1 MQTRELWKSQLSQN
15 GASKPSA
22 PVGVLILGRK
32 RPGFD
37 QEWNRSICSRTL
49 AAMEQMGFRT
59 IGFDMPVVDD
69 ATLAVALKEIKA
81 RGCDVIMMLQPSI
94 GNGQLSLTLAQ
105 QWPGPIVLWATPE
118 RPGDG
123 RVSSCSLV
131 GQHLWAS
138 NLRQA
143 RHPFELVYGDPD
155 SDAVRSDLMRAIR
168 LARTTAVLQQ
178 AKIGMIGGHAP
189 GFIDFAVDPFLLR
202 QSFGIQL
209 HALSLFQFVDR
220 AKAVDE
226 QRLNE
231 DVLEVKKMGLPLLD
245 VEERD
250 LAVQSRCYLAMR
262 DLMEEESL
270 QALSIQC
277 WPELPEVLQWP
288 YLAISRLTTEGR
300 AVSMEGDVD
309 GAIAEWMGI
318 SLDLGPGFLT
328 DWLEHDQSSIFLWHP
343 GMAPLTM
350 CYAAGETNGPV
361 LARHFNITKP
371 LVVDAPLQTD
381 QPATVMRLWHCDS
394 QYFMTAV
401 EGQTVRPRRNL
412 TGNTVLFETDK
423 NVSEYFDKLIHAGM
437 PHHVLLFYA
446 HCGEAFRRLARM
458 MQMNWVA

>member
-1 MQTRELWKSQLSQN
+1 MQTRELQKNELKQN

-22 PVGVLILGRK
+22 PVGVLVLGRK

-37 QEWNRSICSRTL
+37 QEWNRTICGRTT
-49 AAMEQMGFRT
+49 AAMEQMGLRT
-59 IGFDMPVVDD
+59 VGSDMPVVDD

-81 RGCDVIMMLQPSI
+81 RGCEVLVMLQPSM

-105 QWPGPIVLWATPE
+105 QWPGPAVLWATPE

-123 RVSSCSLV
+123 KVSSCSLV

-155 SDAVRSDLMRAIR
+155 SNAVRSDLMRAIR
-168 LARTTAVLQQ
+168 LARTAAKLRQ

-189 GFIDFAVDPFLLR
+189 GYIDFAAEPFLLR
-202 QSFGIQL
+202 QAIGIRL
-209 HALSLFQFVDR
+209 HVLSLLQFVDR
-220 AKAVDE
+220 AKALDE
-226 QRLNE
+226 KRVSE
-231 DVLEVKKMGLPLLD
+231 DVREVKKMGLPLLD

-250 LAVQSRCYLAMR
+250 LAIQSRCYVAMR

-318 SLDLGPGFLT
+318 SLDLGSGFLT

-350 CYAAGETNGPV
+350 CYTAGETNGPV
-361 LARHFNITKP
+361 LARHFNITRP
-371 LVVDAPLQTD
+371 LVVDAPLQIN
-381 QPATVMRLWHCDS
+381 QPATVMRLWHCDNR
-394 QYFMTAV
+394 YFMTAV
-401 EGQTVRPRRNL
+401 EGEAVRPRRNL

-423 NVSEYFDKLIHAGM
+423 SVTEYFDTLIHAGM
-437 PHHVLLFYA
+437 PHHVLLFYT
-446 HCGEAFRRLARM
+446 HCGETFRRLARM
-458 MQMNWVA
+458 MRLKWVA

>member
-1 MQTRELWKSQLSQN
+1 MQTREFQKSELSQ
-15 GASKPSA
+15 GDASKTSS

-37 QEWNRSICSRTL
+37 QDWNRTICGRTV
-49 AAMEQMGFRT
+49 ATIEQMGFRC
-59 IGFDMPVVDD
+59 IGADRPVVDD
-69 ATLAVALKEIKA
+69 ATLAVALKEIGSRA
-81 RGCDVIMMLQPSI
+81 CDVLVMLQPSM

-123 RVSSCSLV
+123 KVSSCSLV

-155 SDAVRSDLMRAIR
+155 SDSVRGDLARAIR
-168 LARTTAVLQQ
+168 LARTTSKLQQ

-189 GFIDFAVDPFLLR
+189 GYMDFAADPFLLR
-202 QSFGIQL
+202 QSIGIQL
-209 HALSLFQFVDR
+209 HALSLLQFVDR
-220 AKAVDE
+220 ARAIEE
-226 QRLNE
+226 QRLNG
-231 DVLEVKKMGLPLLD
+231 DVREVKKMGLPLLD
-245 VEERD
+245 IEEPD
-250 LAVQSRCYLAMR
+250 LAIQSRSYLAMR
-262 DLMEEESL
+262 DLMQEESL

-328 DWLEHDQSSIFLWHP
+328 DWLEHDDSSIFLWHP
-343 GMAPLTM
+343 GMAPLSM

-361 LARHFNITKP
+361 LARHFNITRP

-381 QPATVMRLWHCDS
+381 QAATVMRLWHCDG

-401 EGQTVRPRRNL
+401 EGQAVRPRRKL
-412 TGNTVLFETDK
+412 TGNTVLFETEK
-423 NVSEYFDKLIHAGM
+423 NVPEYFDTLIHGGM
-437 PHHVLLFYA
+437 PHHVLLFYG
-446 HCGEAFRRLARM
+446 HCGDTFRRLARM
-458 MQMNWVA
+458 LRIAWVA